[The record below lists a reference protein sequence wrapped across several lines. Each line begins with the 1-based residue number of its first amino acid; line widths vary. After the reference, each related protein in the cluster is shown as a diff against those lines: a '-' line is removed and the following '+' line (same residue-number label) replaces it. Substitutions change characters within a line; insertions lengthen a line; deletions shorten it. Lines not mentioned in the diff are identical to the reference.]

1 MKSSY
6 SNWHCTHTY
15 YAREMCRAILIG
27 HCSARLANHTD
38 LIEWLHWI
46 LWNLM
51 NKFILRLLNFLL
63 HLQDMSMMPNFDL
76 CKAHAVLNTSGTDT
90 MSFGKT
96 PFVRGN
102 RNRRQTKECVQ
113 KWHKLRSQIMYR
125 AELFPWKKYCIIN
138 LLKNVF
144 ISSWS
149 AKRLQYLHAQN

>member
-76 CKAHAVLNTSGTDT
+76 CKAHAVLNTSGTDI

-96 PFVRGN
+96 PIPLNCLCKFC
-102 RNRRQTKECVQ
+102 RQNVHC
-113 KWHKLRSQIMYR
+113 
-125 AELFPWKKYCIIN
+125 FPVNIICWSWQQYFF
-138 LLKNVF
+138 LLDVN
-144 ISSWS
+144 IW
-149 AKRLQYLHAQN
+149 